1 MVSLFMQERPLL
13 SIVTVCYQAE
23 NLLAET
29 LNSVMSQTFQ
39 SFELVIVDGGSSDK
53 TVSIAEQYHSK
64 IGTLISEKDKG
75 IYDAMN
81 KGIQLA
87 KGDWIYFLNAGDCLY
102 DNQVLEHVFGQT
114 IPEHVGLIYGK
125 IKTVNEPTG
134 VDYVWG
140 KSVSMSDFY
149 FRYPINHQA
158 SFARKN
164 AFESIGSF
172 NTRYRLSADNEW
184 FVRFFKQT
192 QFVPMFK
199 DLIIANYDVKG
210 ASYTKRMQGYREYL
224 SYGLVHFPF
233 YISFKNYL
241 QYPLLWLKVKVIRIF
256 ETNGI
261 FIRYRKLKNKL

>member
-1 MVSLFMQERPLL
+1 MVSLFMREKPLL

-23 NLLAET
+23 KLLAET
-29 LNSVMSQTFQ
+29 LDSVMSQTFQ
-39 SFELVIVDGGSSDK
+39 SFELVIVDGASTDN
-53 TVSIAEQYHSK
+53 TVAIAQRYQSK

-81 KGIQLA
+81 KGIEHA
-87 KGDWIYFLNAGDCLY
+87 KGEWIYFLNAGDCLY
-102 DNQVLEHVFGQT
+102 DKHVLQNVFGQEL
-114 IPEHVGLIYGK
+114 PENVGLMYGK

-140 KSVSMSDFY
+140 KSVSLKDFY
-149 FRYPINHQA
+149 HRYPINHQA
-158 SFARKN
+158 SFARKK

-184 FVRFFKQT
+184 FVRFFKQN
-192 QFVPMFK
+192 QFVPIFK
-199 DLIIANYDVKG
+199 DLIIAFYDVNG

-224 SYGLVHFPF
+224 SYGSVHFPF

-241 QYPLLWLKVKVIRIF
+241 QYPLLWLKVKIIRIF